1 MLIESDSLK
10 PPLLQLHCFLRL
22 LPQSRI
28 ERPYKT
34 GSLQGTEP
42 FFFLRSWSM
51 KTWQIFLKM
60 ASAPLEKKNQSQIP
74 IEELSPIKL
83 VPLQVIFSQFF

>member
-42 FFFLRSWSM
+42 FFFSKKLKHENM
-51 KTWQIFLKM
+51 TNIFKDGF
-60 ASAPLEKKNQSQIP
+60 SSIREEKPKP
-74 IEELSPIKL
+74 DPY
-83 VPLQVIFSQFF
+83 